1 MCNSRRR
8 LLTINMRNSRTF
20 GLAAA
25 LFGAAVLVHCESLAN
40 SKTMQAVTGCPPYQT
55 EVAFPSVRWIDGLD
69 PFLLDKLYTKV
80 KEDFEETGV
89 ELDEVANGF
98 RAKGIELKKDVG
110 PEGNTK
116 ELIVSLDGD
125 IAFATG
131 SSRLTPKAKELV
143 SKLGAAMLEYKDTL
157 AKIGGHTDSVGTFAS
172 NIKLSFRRAEAVKKE
187 LIENMGIVEKRIIEV
202 EGFADTQKVVDT
214 NGPEVR
220 NRRVEIRLTPGKV
233 TIEEPPGEASFLER
247 TRPCA

>member
-1 MCNSRRR
+1 MHILRIAS
-8 LLTINMRNSRTF
+8 
-20 GLAAA
+20 
-25 LFGAAVLVHCESLAN
+25 FGAALLGAAVTGHCQSLAD
-40 SKTMQAVTGCPPYQT
+40 SETVKAITGCPPYQT
-55 EVAFPSVRWIDGLD
+55 EVAFPSIRWIDGLD
-69 PFLLDKLYTKV
+69 PFLLDKLYAKV

-98 RAKGIELKKDVG
+98 RAKGIELKKEVG

-131 SSRLTPKAKELV
+131 SAQLTPKARELV
-143 SKLGAAMLEYKDTL
+143 AKLGAAMQQYKDTL
-157 AKIGGHTDSVGTFAS
+157 ARIGGHTDSVGTFAG

-187 LIENMGIVEKRIIEV
+187 LIETMSIAEKRIIEV

-214 NGPEVR
+214 MGAEVR
-220 NRRVEIRLTPGKV
+220 NRRVEIRLTPGKI
-233 TIEEPPGEASFLER
+233 TIEEPPAESSFLER